1 MRRAYACNLTGPLPK
16 KKISFVS
23 KGIDMSHLNNKLI
36 GFILGLLLAYGAAA
50 AEPVALNPAHPERYT
65 VVKGDTLWDI
75 SALFLRDPWLWPE
88 VWYVN
93 PQIENPHLIYPG
105 DEIVLTYRDGRPILS
120 LNRKNALTPSVRA
133 TPLGAAI
140 PTIPIDAI
148 AQFLTR
154 PYVMEAGELDNA
166 PYIVHFLDDH
176 ILGGAGI
183 SFYARAI
190 QQEQPTRYAIVRP
203 GKPYKDPDSNEILGY
218 EATFIGDADLKRT
231 GDPAK
236 LYIATSELE
245 AIIGDRLLKSKAEEP
260 LVNFQ
265 PRPPQKDV
273 SGRII
278 SVLNGVSQIGQYNVV
293 VLNKGASDGLEPGH
307 VMQIMQGGDKVRD
320 IVKGSGET
328 VTLPLEEA
336 GVLMVFRTFDRV
348 SFALI
353 MHITKPL
360 HVLDWVRT
368 PKG

>member
-1 MRRAYACNLTGPLPK
+1 
-16 KKISFVS
+16 
-23 KGIDMSHLNNKLI
+23 MSYLNNKLI
-36 GFILGLLLAYGAAA
+36 GFILGLLLACGAVA

-120 LNRKNALTPSVRA
+120 LNRKNKLSPSIHA
-133 TPLGAAI
+133 TPLGDAI

-154 PYVMEAGELDNA
+154 PYVMEEGELDQA

-183 SFYARAI
+183 SFYARSI
-190 QQEQPTRYAIVRP
+190 QEEQPVRYAIVRP
-203 GKPYKDPDSNEILGY
+203 GKPYKDPDTNEILGY
-218 EATFIGDADLKRT
+218 EAAFIGDADLQRT

-236 LYIATSELE
+236 LIIPSSAQE
-245 AIIGDRLLKSKAEEP
+245 AIIGDRLIKATEDEP
-260 LVNFQ
+260 LMNFQ
-265 PRPPQKDV
+265 PRPPEKEIE
-273 SGRII
+273 GRII

-293 VLNKGASDGLEPGH
+293 VLNKGANDGLEPGH
-307 VMQIMQGGDKVRD
+307 VMQILQGGDEIRD
-320 IVKGSGET
+320 IVKGRGEK

-353 MHITKPL
+353 MRATKPL
-360 HVLDWVRT
+360 HVLDWVR
-368 PKG
+368 PPNS